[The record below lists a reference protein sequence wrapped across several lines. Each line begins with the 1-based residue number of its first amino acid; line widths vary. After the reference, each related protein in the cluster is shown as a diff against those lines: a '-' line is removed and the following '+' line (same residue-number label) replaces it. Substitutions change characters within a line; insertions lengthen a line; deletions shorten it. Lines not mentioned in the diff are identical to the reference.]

1 MNRIL
6 SFVDPWSNY
15 GESGY
20 QLSQALIAF
29 SRGDL
34 FGVGLGESLQ
44 KYHYLPDAQTDFIF
58 AIIAEEL
65 GLIFAFFDFYIWLFN
80 FQVFFIR
87 KKSKR
92 IIKKF
97 FESYLSYGVGVC
109 IAFHVFINI
118 GVSSGMLPTKGLT
131 LPFIS
136 FGGTNLM
143 LMFALT
149 AILFRINLELQEG
162 SEVEERVLGV

>member
-1 MNRIL
+1 MC
-6 SFVDPWSNY
+6 
-15 GESGY
+15 
-20 QLSQALIAF
+20 
-29 SRGDL
+29 
-34 FGVGLGESLQ
+34 
-44 KYHYLPDAQTDFIF
+44 
-58 AIIAEEL
+58 
-65 GLIFAFFDFYIWLFN
+65 
-80 FQVFFIR
+80 IR
-87 KKSKR
+87 DS
-92 IIKKF
+92 
-97 FESYLSYGVGVC
+97 SYGVGVC

-149 AILFRINLELQEG
+149 AILFRINLELQES